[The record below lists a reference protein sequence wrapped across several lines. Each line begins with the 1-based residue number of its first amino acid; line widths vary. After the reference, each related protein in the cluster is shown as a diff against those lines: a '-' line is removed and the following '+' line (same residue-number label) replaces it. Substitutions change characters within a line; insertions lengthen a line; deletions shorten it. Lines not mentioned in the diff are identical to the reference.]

1 MLKLKSIYLII
12 IASAIL
18 LSACASNRKCDGRKG
33 VRTEMGT
40 M

>member
-1 MLKLKSIYLII
+1 MLKFKTIYLII
-12 IASAIL
+12 IASAVIL
-18 LSACASNRKCDGRKG
+18 SSCASNQKCNGKKG